1 MAPFF
6 QDPLLRAIGQITCIG
21 GGSVGHQSWLIELAD
36 SLQQQRQRVNTNRF
50 LAQRSDPSLET
61 FFSFLKQRR
70 LFLRWEHLVILGC
83 SAGGDVALRSIF
95 KHLQFPHIP
104 ILIAMHHRPGFK
116 FMVDFT
122 LANQVR
128 QRPLPATEGRV
139 ISGGRV
145 YFLPGDKQTLFQ
157 AGTRAFKFSPHLERP
172 RFRPVIDQIFEAA
185 AVAFK
190 TNLTAVVLSG
200 MLDDGA
206 QGTHTVILNGG
217 KVWIQ
222 DPSSALFKDM
232 PQAAQRE
239 APLAPIKTPLQ
250 IAEGIN
256 KLSEK
261 YLSIGPLGLSERN

>member
-6 QDPLLRAIGQITCIG
+6 QDPLLQAISQISGAPGTA
-21 GGSVGHQSWLIELAD
+21 SNRSWLIELAGA
-36 SLQQQRQRVNTNRF
+36 LQQQRQRVNTNRF
-50 LAQRSDPSLET
+50 LAQRSDPALET
-61 FFSFLKQRR
+61 FFSFLKQKR
-70 LFLRWEHLVILGC
+70 LLLRWDHLVILGC

-95 KHLQFPHIP
+95 KHLKFPHLP

-128 QRPLPATEGRV
+128 QRPIPAAEGRV
-139 ISGGRV
+139 INSGRL

-157 AGTRAFKFSPHLERP
+157 AGTRAFKFAPYLERP

-185 AVAFK
+185 AAAFK
-190 TNLTAVVLSG
+190 KNLTVVVLSG

-206 QGTHTVILNGG
+206 RGTHTVLLNGG

-222 DPSSALFKDM
+222 DPASALFKDM
-232 PQAAQRE
+232 PLAAQKE
-239 APLAPIKTPLQ
+239 APLAPLKTPVQ

-256 KLSEK
+256 QLSEK
-261 YLSIGPLGLSERN
+261 NLSIGPLGFAIRN

>member
-1 MAPFF
+1 MTPFF
-6 QDPLLRAIGQITCIG
+6 QDPLLRAIGQITCAS
-21 GGSVGHQSWLIELAD
+21 GGSAGRQSWLIELAD
-36 SLQQQRQRVNTNRF
+36 ALQRQRQRVNNNRF
-50 LAQRSDPSLET
+50 WALRADPSLET
-61 FFSFLKQRR
+61 FFSFLKQKR
-70 LFLRWEHLVILGC
+70 LLLRWEHLVILGC

-128 QRPLPATEGRV
+128 QRPISAAEGRV

-157 AGTRAFKFSPHLERP
+157 AGTKTFKFSPYLERP

-190 TNLTAVVLSG
+190 TNLTVVILSG
-200 MLDDGA
+200 MLNDGA
-206 QGTHTVILNGG
+206 KGTHTVILNGG

-232 PQAAQRE
+232 PRAAQQE

-256 KLSEK
+256 KLSRDC
-261 YLSIGPLGLSERN
+261 LSIRPLGLSVRN